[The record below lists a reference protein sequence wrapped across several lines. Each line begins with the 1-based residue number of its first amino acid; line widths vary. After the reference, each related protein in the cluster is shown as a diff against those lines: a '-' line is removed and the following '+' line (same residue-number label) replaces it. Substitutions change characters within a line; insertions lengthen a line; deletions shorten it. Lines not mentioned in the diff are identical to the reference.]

1 MTRFDK
7 FWQIGGYFKVVG
19 RIAYKSMGPFFVIF
33 ILLCGFVVAFRNRSV
48 YKGTDPSTSS
58 FNTTDHFNKSFEYS
72 FFQIYFMMVG
82 DNNNENMG
90 IYDLT
95 GPNLVTF
102 LIYFVF
108 IFLISS
114 LALNIF
120 TGIAV
125 NEIQEL
131 IDDSYNQ
138 IMKDKIDYIYDH
150 FEVFETL
157 EKYFFVKFLRTLI
170 KWLVR
175 KMISFSKK
183 CRDWL
188 YECVKMRKSFDNSNV
203 STGPLSVE
211 NDLNQKSDSDQIH
224 FVDDKYV
231 ENFETLEY
239 SVKNLEDKLE
249 TRIEN
254 LEDKLETRIEN
265 LENKLDLILK
275 AIQK

>member
-1 MTRFDK
+1 MTFPLCIWALFLENGDLRSSLLSLSALLSYIVLMTRFDK

-108 IFLISS
+108 IFLTISFIILS
-114 LALNIF
+114 FCSSPQESALRKKKKEINSS
-120 TGIAV
+120 GI
-125 NEIQEL
+125 
-131 IDDSYNQ
+131 
-138 IMKDKIDYIYDH
+138 
-150 FEVFETL
+150 VFL
-157 EKYFFVKFLRTLI
+157 LFRA
-170 KWLVR
+170 LVR
-175 KMISFSKK
+175 DGDFPSFCFHYS
-183 CRDWL
+183 
-188 YECVKMRKSFDNSNV
+188 YIFFSFCAPPWKPV
-203 STGPLSVE
+203 
-211 NDLNQKSDSDQIH
+211 
-224 FVDDKYV
+224 
-231 ENFETLEY
+231 
-239 SVKNLEDKLE
+239 
-249 TRIEN
+249 
-254 LEDKLETRIEN
+254 
-265 LENKLDLILK
+265 
-275 AIQK
+275 